1 MNTFEAGSE
10 REIFLDL
17 RSERAEDKK
26 FEMTIREIQRSRE
39 EGREVGEKQLG
50 TCEEKVAAEI
60 AQASVTYG

>member
-39 EGREVGEKQLG
+39 EGREVGEKHHA
-50 TCEEKVAAEI
+50 TCEEKVATEI
-60 AQASVTYG
+60 AQASVAYG